1 MPDSASGR
9 RPTADGRTPVRLAYL
24 GPPGT
29 FGEEAARRYA
39 PEADLLPFPSHAA
52 VAAAVESGLADLG
65 VVAIEN
71 AINGSVAETLDI
83 LIHETTLQIQAE
95 VVLPIEHNLVA
106 KPGTRASDVKVIYSH
121 TQALGQCR
129 SFLERCFPKAQVE
142 AALSTAEAVELALRR
157 DGDAAAISTRRAADL
172 YGAEVLATG
181 IGDTANNVTRFIVLG
196 RGKQPSTGRDRTSIA
211 FTFAEDRPGSLAG
224 VLKAFAEANINCTK
238 IESRPTK
245 ATFGE
250 YVFLIDF
257 EGHQDDPPMAAVLEK
272 VRPLCANLN
281 VFGSYPRFK

>member
-1 MPDSASGR
+1 MTASSEHR
-9 RPTADGRTPVRLAYL
+9 ATRLAYM

-29 FGEEAARRYA
+29 FGEEAARRFA
-39 PEADLLPFPSHAA
+39 PGAELIPFPSHAA
-52 VAAAVESGLADLG
+52 VASAVESGLAELG

-83 LIHETTLQIQAE
+83 LIHETTLEIQAE
-95 VVLPIEHNLVA
+95 LVLPIEHNLIV
-106 KPGTRASDVKVIYSH
+106 KPGTLAENVKVIYSH

-129 SFLERCFPKAQVE
+129 RFIERSFPNAQVE
-142 AALSTAEAVELALRR
+142 AALSTSEAVALAMRR

-181 IGDTANNVTRFIVLG
+181 IGDSANNVTRFLVLG

-224 VLKAFAEANINCTK
+224 VLNAFAAANINCTK

-257 EGHQDDPPMAAVLEK
+257 EGHVDDPQMKAVLAE
-272 VRPLCANLN
+272 VAPLCAELK
-281 VFGSYPRFK
+281 VFGSYPRF

>member
-1 MPDSASGR
+1 MTALDQPPETAQ
-9 RPTADGRTPVRLAYL
+9 RPAGSTRLAYL

-29 FGEEAARRYA
+29 FGEEAARRFA
-39 PEADLLPFPSHAA
+39 PGADLVPFPSHAA
-52 VAAAVESGLADLG
+52 VAAAVESGLAELG

-71 AINGSVAETLDI
+71 ALNGSVAETLDI

-95 VVLPIEHNLVA
+95 IVLPIEHNLVA
-106 KPGTRASDVKVIYSH
+106 KPGTRADGVKVIYSH

-129 SFLERCFPKAQVE
+129 RFLERCFPKAQVE
-142 AALSTAEAVELALRR
+142 AALSTSEAVELALRR

-181 IGDTANNVTRFIVLG
+181 IGDSANNVTRFLVLG
-196 RGKQPSTGRDRTSIA
+196 RGEQPPTGRDRTSIA
-211 FTFAEDRPGSLAG
+211 FTFAADRPGSLAG
-224 VLKAFAEANINCTK
+224 VLNAFAAANVNCTK

-257 EGHQDDPPMAAVLEK
+257 EGHVDDPEMRDVLARVE
-272 VRPLCANLN
+272 PLCSDLK
-281 VFGSYPRFK
+281 VFGSYPRF

>member
-1 MPDSASGR
+1 MTVSRDAAGSANSAPR
-9 RPTADGRTPVRLAYL
+9 VAYL

-29 FGEEAARRYA
+29 FGEEAARRFA
-39 PEADLLPFPSHAA
+39 PEAGLVPFPSHAA
-52 VAAAVESGLADLG
+52 VAAAVESGLAELG

-95 VVLPIEHNLVA
+95 IVLPIEHNLVA
-106 KPGTRASDVKVIYSH
+106 KPGTRAESVKVIYSH

-129 SFLERCFPKAQVE
+129 RFLERCFPKAQVE
-142 AALSTAEAVELALRR
+142 AALSTSEAVELALRR

-172 YGAEVLATG
+172 YGAEVMATG
-181 IGDTANNVTRFIVLG
+181 IGDSANNVTRFLVLG
-196 RGKQPSTGRDRTSIA
+196 RGKQPPTGRDRTSIA
-211 FTFAEDRPGSLAG
+211 FTFAADQPGSLAG
-224 VLKAFAEANINCTK
+224 VLNAFAAADVNCTK

-257 EGHQDDPPMAAVLEK
+257 EGHVDDPEMRDVLAA
-272 VRPLCANLN
+272 VRPLCAELK
-281 VFGSYPRFK
+281 VFGSYPRF

>member
-1 MPDSASGR
+1 MTAPSEPEASKR
-9 RPTADGRTPVRLAYL
+9 VAYL

-29 FGEEAARRYA
+29 FGEEAARRFA
-39 PEADLLPFPSHAA
+39 PKAVLVPFPSHAA
-52 VAAAVESGLADLG
+52 VAAAVESGLADVG

-71 AINGSVAETLDI
+71 ALNGSVAETLDI
-83 LIHETTLQIQAE
+83 LIHETTLHIQAE
-95 VVLPIEHNLVA
+95 SVLPIEHNLVA
-106 KPGTRASDVKVIYSH
+106 KPGTRAEDVKVIYSH

-129 SFLERCFPKAQVE
+129 RFLERSFSKAQVE
-142 AALSTAEAVELALRR
+142 AALSTSEAVELAMRR
-157 DGDAAAISTRRAADL
+157 DGDCAAISTRRAADL
-172 YGAEVLATG
+172 YGAEVLAAG
-181 IGDTANNVTRFIVLG
+181 IGDSANNVTRFILLG

-224 VLKAFAEANINCTK
+224 VLNAFAAANINCTK

-257 EGHQDDPPMAAVLEK
+257 EGHADDLQMRAVLAE
-272 VRPLCANLN
+272 VAPLCSALK
-281 VFGSYPRFK
+281 VFGSYPRF